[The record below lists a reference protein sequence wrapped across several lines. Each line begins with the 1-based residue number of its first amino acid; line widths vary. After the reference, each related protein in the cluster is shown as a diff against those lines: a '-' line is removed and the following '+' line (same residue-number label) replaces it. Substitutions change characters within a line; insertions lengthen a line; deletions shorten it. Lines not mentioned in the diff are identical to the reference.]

1 MKDLKLRLKQKS
13 DEIAV
18 LKEMVKANSASM
30 KAKDIDI
37 SRLTKRINRL
47 EKLVDINK
55 NMEGLGG

>member
-1 MKDLKLRLKQKS
+1 
-13 DEIAV
+13 
-18 LKEMVKANSASM
+18 MVKANSASM